1 MRSHSYLTTAS
12 RCTTASKQRML
23 STGRDSYAGMLGRAY
38 SLRTPLLEGYT
49 AASRLGARDAE
60 YSITQP

>member
-38 SLRTPLLEGYT
+38 SLRTPLLEGT

-60 YSITQP
+60 YSINQP